1 MGGIMNKEQLK
12 EKVCQV
18 IEDNKDK
25 IIGIGNEIFAHPE
38 LGYKEYKTAQ
48 IVKDVFNELGLSYRD
63 EIARTGVI
71 ALANEKKKGPN
82 VAVMGELDAV
92 VCPDHP
98 HADPETGAAHSCGHN
113 AQIAGMLGAAIGLV
127 KSGVI
132 NDLDGKVSFMAVPA
146 EEYVEIGFRQKLR
159 EKGEIQF
166 LGGKQEFIALGE
178 LDDIDL
184 LMMYHSSATGEVVKA
199 KVGGTSNGFVGK
211 LVRYIG
217 KEAHAGGAPHNG
229 INALNAANIGL
240 MAINANRETFKDED
254 HIRVHPIITKGGDLV
269 NIIPA
274 EVIMETYVRGKS
286 MEAIIDASQKV
297 NRALEAGA
305 MAVGAE
311 VEITEIPGYLPRA
324 NNEAMDELMRK
335 NLITLVGEE
344 AVEVNNSHGSG
355 SSDIGDV
362 MHVIPAIHP
371 YIGGV
376 AGAGHSKH
384 YEITDEET
392 AYILGAKGM
401 AMTVIDLLY
410 DGANIAKEIVD
421 SFEPVYDKE
430 GYLKMWEEFFNK

>member
-1 MGGIMNKEQLK
+1 MNKEQLK
-12 EKVCQV
+12 KKVCQV
-18 IEDNKDK
+18 IEDNKEK
-25 IIGIGNEIFAHPE
+25 IISIGNEIFAHPE
-38 LGYKEYKTAQ
+38 LGYKEFRTAE
-48 IVKDVFNELGLSYRD
+48 IVKDLFEDLGLSYRD
-63 EIARTGVI
+63 EIARTGVV
-71 ALANEKKKGPN
+71 ALAKGKSDGPN

-113 AQIAGMLGAAIGLV
+113 AQIAGMLGAAIGLI
-127 KSGVI
+127 KSGAI
-132 NDLDGKVSFMAVPA
+132 KELDGNVSFMAVPA

-159 EKGEIQF
+159 EQGEIQF

-178 LDDIDL
+178 LDNIDM
-184 LMMYHSSATGEVVKA
+184 LMMYHSSATGEEVKA
-199 KVGGTSNGFVGK
+199 RVGGTSNGFVGK

-217 KEAHAGGAPHNG
+217 KEAHAGGAPQNG

-240 MAINANRETFKDED
+240 MAIHANRETFKDED

-286 MEAIIDASQKV
+286 MDSIIDASQKV

-305 MAVGAE
+305 LAVGAE
-311 VEITEIPGYLPRA
+311 VEITEIPGYLPRV
-324 NNEAMDELMRK
+324 NNEAMDMLMK
-335 NLITLVGEE
+335 DNLAALVGEE
-344 AVEVNNSHGSG
+344 AVEFSDRHGTG

-384 YEITDEET
+384 YEIVDEET
-392 AYILGAKGM
+392 AYLLGAKGM

-410 DGANIAKEIVD
+410 DGAEVAKDIVE
-421 SFEPVYDKE
+421 SFEPIYDKDS
-430 GYLKMWEEFFNK
+430 YLEMWEEFFSK

>member
-1 MGGIMNKEQLK
+1 MNKKQLK

-18 IEDNKDK
+18 IEENKEQ
-25 IIGIGNEIFAHPE
+25 IINIGNEIFAQPE

-48 IVKDVFNELGLSYRD
+48 LVKDLFEELGLAYRD
-63 EIARTGVI
+63 EVAKTGVI
-71 ALANEKKKGPN
+71 ALAEGKSEGPT

-132 NDLDGKVSFMAVPA
+132 KELDGKVSFMAVPA
-146 EEYVEIGFRQKLR
+146 EEYVEIGYRQKLR

-178 LDDIDL
+178 FDDVDM
-184 LMMYHSSATGEVVKA
+184 LMMYHSAATEGDTKA
-199 KVGGTSNGFVGK
+199 VVGGTSNGFVGK

-217 KEAHAGGAPHNG
+217 KEAHSGGSPHKG

-269 NIIPA
+269 NIVPE
-274 EVIMETYVRGKS
+274 EVIIETYVRGKT
-286 MEAIIDASQKV
+286 MDAIVDASAKV
-297 NRALEAGA
+297 NRALKAGA
-305 MAVGAE
+305 LAVGAE
-311 VEITEIPGYLPRA
+311 VEITEIPGYLPRV
-324 NNEAMDELMRK
+324 NNETMDMLMK
-335 NLITLVGEE
+335 DNLVSLVGEN
-344 AVEVNNSHGSG
+344 AIEVSNRHGTG

-362 MHVIPAIHP
+362 MHVMPAIHP

-384 YEITDEET
+384 YEIIDEEL
-392 AYILGAKGM
+392 AYVLGAKGM

-410 DGANIAKEIVD
+410 DGAKIAQDIVD
-421 SFEPVYDKE
+421 SFEPIYDKE
-430 GYLKMWEEFFNK
+430 GYLKMWEDFFAQ

>member
-1 MGGIMNKEQLK
+1 MNKEQLK
-12 EKVCQV
+12 KKVCQV
-18 IEDNKDK
+18 IEDNKEK
-25 IIGIGNEIFAHPE
+25 IINIGNEIFAHPE
-38 LGYKEYKTAQ
+38 LGYKEFKTAE
-48 IVKDVFNELGLSYRD
+48 IVKDVFEELGLSYRD

-71 ALANEKKKGPN
+71 ALANSENKGPN

-127 KSGVI
+127 RSGAVKE
-132 NDLDGKVSFMAVPA
+132 LDGKISFMAVPA

-159 EKGEIQF
+159 EQGEIQF

-178 LDDIDL
+178 LDDVDM
-184 LMMYHSSATGEVVKA
+184 LMMYHNSATEEGTKA
-199 KVGGTSNGFVGK
+199 RVGGTSNGFIGK
-211 LVRYIG
+211 LIKYIG

-274 EVIMETYVRGKS
+274 EVIMETYVRGKTMDS
-286 MEAIIDASQKV
+286 IIDASTKV

-305 MAVGAE
+305 LAVGAE
-311 VEITEIPGYLPRA
+311 VKITEIPGYLPRA
-324 NNEAMDELMRK
+324 NNEAMDMLMK
-335 NLITLVGEE
+335 DNLASLVGED
-344 AVEVNNSHGSG
+344 AVKISDRHGTG

-384 YEITDEET
+384 YEMVDEET
-392 AYILGAKGM
+392 AYLLGAKGM

-410 DGANIAKEIVD
+410 DKAEVAKDIVD
-421 SFEPVYDKE
+421 SFEPIYDKE
-430 GYLKMWEEFFNK
+430 SYLNMWKEFFNE